1 MKLEY
6 NPKTRKYEKFKDPT
20 KLVDEAIRQGAI
32 EKAPAD
38 WLYHMKLKV
47 LKQSQVFTEKET
59 GMRSV
64 YASGTGMLYKH
75 DTKGIPGTAIK
86 ERKYPA
92 KEVPFE
98 VEFKEVK
105 DDIGQPDI
113 KITKFTCPGL

>member
-47 LKQSQVFTEKET
+47 LKKSSVFTEKEN
-59 GMRSV
+59 GLRRV
-64 YASGTGMLYKH
+64 HAVGTGMLYKH
-75 DTKGIPGTAIK
+75 NTKGIPGTNIK
-86 ERKYPA
+86 EQKYPA

-105 DDIGQPDI
+105 DDLGLPDI
-113 KITKFTCPGL
+113 RVTKFVCPEL